1 MHVEMA
7 TATTQATK
15 ASVKDLDELRQVS
28 TEVLGSVF
36 YGTLMKTMRES
47 TLKGPY
53 GHGGRGEEIFA
64 AQLDGLLAERM
75 GKSQWNGKENFLF
88 EHLAGRNRSRE
99 VTSGT
104 RLTENAS

>member
-1 MHVEMA
+1 MHIELA
-7 TATTQATK
+7 TAISPATK
-15 ASVKDLDELRQVS
+15 ASVKDLEELRQVS

-75 GKSQWNGKENFLF
+75 GRSQWSGRENFLF